1 MPTTALNLRDLMYID
16 GSPAE
21 LLAHYVRGAAVAA
34 ASRNMYQI
42 LHPVTGF
49 ENDDIIEA
57 VKLLSADPQFKLVN
71 FRTYPTYLIEVEW

>member
-1 MPTTALNLRDLMYID
+1 MPTNTLNLRDLMYIE

-34 ASRNMYQI
+34 ASRNHYQL
-42 LHPVTGF
+42 LHPVIGF

-57 VKLLSADPQFKLVN
+57 VKLLSESGEFKMVN
-71 FRTYPTYLIEVEW
+71 FRTYPRYLIEAEW